1 MDAILTFFLHGCVFD
16 KSSKRARSVCLLFS
30 FYKFCQVRAFF
41 LHTSAIV
48 FVSMKNEVSD

>member
-1 MDAILTFFLHGCVFD
+1 MGVVLTFFTRMCFD

-30 FYKFCQVRAFF
+30 LQVLSSAC
-41 LHTSAIV
+41 LYTSAIV